1 MLGARGRC
9 RPGAYAAR
17 RDGILRLVTDALRT
31 PDRATLQRRTVT
43 TLVGSQVLGG
53 VGLSAGIAVG
63 ALLAEEVSGSAR
75 FAGLGGTFQV
85 LGSALVAIPMA
96 RVMAARGRRPGL
108 ALGYALAAAG
118 AVGLITAGIIGSF
131 PLLLVASLAFGGA
144 TTANSQSRYAAA
156 DLAPPDRRAR
166 DLSIV
171 VWATTVGSV
180 LGPNLVGPSAPV
192 ADALGLPRLTG
203 PFVFSLVGLLLAIV
217 VVLVRLRPDPLLL
230 SRRLALDEGGE
241 PGEPIHGSVTRG
253 LRVAFAHPVA
263 RLGLLTLALGH
274 GVMVSVM
281 VMTPLHMSH
290 GHAELTVIGLVI
302 SIHIIGMYA
311 FSPLTG
317 LAVDRVGGRVVA
329 LVGSGILGAATLLAS
344 VSPMGESSTLI
355 GGLFLLGL
363 GWSCTLV
370 AGSTLLTSAVP
381 AAERPG
387 VQGASDL
394 LMGLAAGGGG
404 AVAGVIVDR
413 VGFQA
418 LALTSLGFA
427 MVIGLVA
434 IATRVPADPLDGDG
448 RPVPA

>member
-1 MLGARGRC
+1 MTD
-9 RPGAYAAR
+9 P
-17 RDGILRLVTDALRT
+17 VTTA
-31 PDRATLQRRTVT
+31 DRATLQRRTVT

-96 RVMAARGRRPGL
+96 RVMAAHGRRPGL
-108 ALGYALAAAG
+108 VLGYALAAVG
-118 AVGLITAGIIGSF
+118 AVGLVTAGIIGSF
-131 PLLLVASLAFGGA
+131 ALLLVSSLLFGGA

-156 DLAPPDRRAR
+156 DLALPDRRAR

-171 VWATTVGSV
+171 VWATTLGSV

-203 PFVFSLVGLLLAIV
+203 PFVFSLVGLLLAIA
-217 VVLVRLRPDPLLL
+217 VVLVRLRPDPLVQ

-241 PGEPIHGSVTRG
+241 PGEPTHGSVTRG
-253 LRVAFAHPVA
+253 LRVALGHPVA

-281 VMTPLHMSH
+281 VMTPLHMAH

-302 SIHIIGMYA
+302 SIHIVGMYA

-317 LAVDRVGGRVVA
+317 LAVDRFGGRAVA
-329 LVGSGILGAATLLAS
+329 LVGAGVLASATLLAS
-344 VSPMGESSTLI
+344 ASPMGESPTLVA
-355 GGLFLLGL
+355 GLFLLGL

-370 AGSTLLTSAVP
+370 AGSTLLTSAVA

-387 VQGASDL
+387 VQGGSDL

-413 VGFQA
+413 VSFHA

-427 MVIGLVA
+427 LLIGVLA
-434 IATRVPADPLDGDG
+434 LTTRVPAEPLDREG